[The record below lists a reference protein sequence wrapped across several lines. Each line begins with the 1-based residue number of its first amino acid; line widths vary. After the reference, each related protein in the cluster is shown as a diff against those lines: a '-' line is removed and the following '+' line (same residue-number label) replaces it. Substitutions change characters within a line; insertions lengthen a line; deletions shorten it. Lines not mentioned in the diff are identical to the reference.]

1 MVISRMGDVGRA
13 AGAAQAKDQHS
24 RRRRT
29 SLSSRPGAPDRR
41 RVTLVR
47 FDQPGDL
54 PNVDFVQ
61 GQARRQP

>member
-1 MVISRMGDVGRA
+1 
-13 AGAAQAKDQHS
+13 
-24 RRRRT
+24 
-29 SLSSRPGAPDRR
+29 LSSRPGAPDRR